1 MGATLAYRTT
11 REQLQHPPLSRTQ
24 WSMLQSPN
32 DLWAVLVWIPLKLH
46 YSYKLQAINPLL
58 KILTSL
64 ILEESCGFPHH
75 RTDSY
80 DMKLRD
86 RMCCVEFSMQ
96 TDKSTASVVFTIYGF
111 EHAKIKRLLLLPLLQ
126 TVDQNL
132 ILHNPIHTK
141 NITQQCWQRP
151 KHWLWLHLENIQ
163 QPPWQQ
169 NIKLLFL
176 TCQTASS
183 QRRSTKD
190 EVLSLRF
197 KQHLT
202 LSPCLWS
209 HIAAGGGDMVT
220 FIL

>member
-1 MGATLAYRTT
+1 MRINCKTKNRHNGFVVYHWKAWAQRWLI
-11 REQLQHPPLSRTQ
+11 EQHENNSNIHLSLEQQ

-111 EHAKIKRLLLLPLLQ
+111 EHAKIERLLLLPLLQ

-141 NITQQCWQRP
+141 NIT
-151 KHWLWLHLENIQ
+151 
-163 QPPWQQ
+163 
-169 NIKLLFL
+169 
-176 TCQTASS
+176 
-183 QRRSTKD
+183 
-190 EVLSLRF
+190 
-197 KQHLT
+197 
-202 LSPCLWS
+202 
-209 HIAAGGGDMVT
+209 
-220 FIL
+220 